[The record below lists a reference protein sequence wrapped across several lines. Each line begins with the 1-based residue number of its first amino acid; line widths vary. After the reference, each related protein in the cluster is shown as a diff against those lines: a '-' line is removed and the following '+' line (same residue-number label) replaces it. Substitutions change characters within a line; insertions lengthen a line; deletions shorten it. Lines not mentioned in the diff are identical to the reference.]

1 MAAGDDRFTGECEIR
16 SALVRELRERI
27 KEMTALHA
35 CAKLL
40 FLTETTL
47 EELLAGV
54 AALLPPAFLH
64 PECATGCVRF
74 DGQTYATPGHAATPW
89 VLVHGFVATDGRR
102 GELEV
107 AYHEARPDTGLALG
121 PFLAE
126 EVRLLDSMSD
136 MLRGALDRRA
146 AEEVAHHTKERLD
159 LALSAAMMGVWDHD
173 LATGTVTWSEH
184 LARLVARDREMIGT
198 LNAFSDYVHPDDQAY
213 VIAQRDGIRDPDR
226 IYTFEFRVRR
236 GDGTWRPVAATGR
249 MILDERGAPARVLGV
264 IMDISARRALESGL
278 QRSQKLETL
287 GQVAG
292 GVAHDF
298 NNVLCSVIVNAE
310 VLREDIEPGPL
321 REQLD
326 EIFDAAMRGAAL
338 ARQLL
343 SFSRNAEFHPTA
355 VSLDPMITS
364 MQPLL
369 RRLAG
374 RAIELRLSL
383 ATDGVEVWADP
394 SQLEQVVMNLVV
406 NARDAMPSGGTI
418 TVATERDP
426 LADPGAVAIV
436 VRDTGGGVPA
446 EILERIFEPFF
457 TTKPPG
463 QGTGLGL
470 AVVRAVARQ
479 WHGDV
484 SVESTPGQGATFR
497 VQLPVM

>member
-1 MAAGDDRFTGECEIR
+1 
-16 SALVRELRERI
+16 
-27 KEMTALHA
+27 
-35 CAKLL
+35 
-40 FLTETTL
+40 
-47 EELLAGV
+47 
-54 AALLPPAFLH
+54 
-64 PECATGCVRF
+64 
-74 DGQTYATPGHAATPW
+74 
-89 VLVHGFVATDGRR
+89 
-102 GELEV
+102 
-107 AYHEARPDTGLALG
+107 
-121 PFLAE
+121 
-126 EVRLLDSMSD
+126 